1 MFLSRGI
8 VRRMALLLLSLRPVF
23 SVWSETAD
31 DAATLTLAE
40 AKILAYVSPVGD
52 RARRDGLDIAVELQ
66 TSAQL
71 NQADY
76 YYFWVYN
83 AKREQS
89 SGSVTIG
96 YFAVNKH
103 TGEVWDTDTKKQISS
118 DLLVGVQKI
127 VRDSHHIDEAKIEKY
142 RGRPF

>member
-1 MFLSRGI
+1 
-8 VRRMALLLLSLRPVF
+8 MALLLLSLLAVF
-23 SVWSETAD
+23 SMWSGTAD

-40 AKILAYVSPVGD
+40 AKILVYVTPVGD
-52 RARRDGLDIAVELQ
+52 RARRDGLDIALELQ

-103 TGEVWDTDTKKQISS
+103 TAEVWDTDTKKQISS
-118 DLLVGVQKI
+118 DLVVGVQKI
-127 VRDSHHIDEAKIEKY
+127 VRDFHHIDEPKIEKY
-142 RGRPF
+142 WGRPF